1 MRVKNDDRMNG
12 SPDAKQGGQFD
23 SGKSDRGISG
33 IMVWSTN
40 NIWSQCLVP
49 GIACALLTLSAGCNS
64 SSSTTPATPPAAT
77 DKGAATV
84 PHPGKGPKIVVE
96 GGETWEFGSTEVGE
110 EFEHTF
116 VIKNEGTE
124 DLTLKPGHPSCSTCT
139 KFNVDK
145 LLLKP
150 GETANAHVT
159 FHVTAKTAEFRQYAP
174 VETND
179 PTRSE
184 VKLYVHGKVVE
195 RLILSPV
202 GQWNLGDIGEEKPVE
217 FTATLHSA
225 LVDKFTIESIKA
237 EHPALTVTT
246 KPMGGGTLKDLASK
260 VGYEIK
266 VVLTPTP
273 EIPVG
278 EFRHRILINVLTP
291 KPVQLKVDAVAQ
303 RRGPIRIFG
312 PNWNDDRLGLG
323 AFDPAEPLKVT
334 LNLFTRGIAED
345 LKIVKVT
352 CPDDRFS
359 FEIVPVPGLKS
370 EKGDHRRYH
379 LLVKVAPSN
388 RPAVYTSKEPLKV
401 SIETNQE
408 KIGQINMKIGC
419 QALPRN

>member
-1 MRVKNDDRMNG
+1 
-12 SPDAKQGGQFD
+12 
-23 SGKSDRGISG
+23 
-33 IMVWSTN
+33 MVWSTN
-40 NIWSQCLVP
+40 NIWSQRLITSIC
-49 GIACALLTLSAGCNS
+49 CALFATCHAGCNS
-64 SSSTTPATPPAAT
+64 SSSTTPAPAAP
-77 DKGAATV
+77 AASKDQGTETKA
-84 PHPGKGPKIVVE
+84 HPGKGPKIVVV

-116 VIKNEGTE
+116 VIKNEGTA
-124 DLTLKPGHPSCSTCT
+124 DLTLKQGHPSCSTCT
-139 KFNVDK
+139 KFKVDK

-179 PTRSE
+179 PSRPE
-184 VKLYVHGKVVE
+184 VKMYVHGKVIE

-202 GQWNLGDIGEEKPVE
+202 GQWDLGDINDSKPSE
-217 FTATLHSA
+217 FVATLHSA

-246 KPMGGGTLKDLASK
+246 TPMAAGKLKDLASK
-260 VGYEIK
+260 AGYDIK
-266 VVLTPTP
+266 AVLTPTP

-312 PNWNDDRLGLG
+312 PNWNNDRLGLG

-334 LNLFTRGIAED
+334 LNLFTRGIPDD
-345 LKIVKVT
+345 LKIVKVN

-370 EKGDHRRYH
+370 ESGDHRRYH
-379 LLVKVAPSN
+379 LIVKVAPSN
-388 RPAVYTSKEPLKV
+388 RPAVYTTKEPLKV

-419 QALPRN
+419 QALPKN